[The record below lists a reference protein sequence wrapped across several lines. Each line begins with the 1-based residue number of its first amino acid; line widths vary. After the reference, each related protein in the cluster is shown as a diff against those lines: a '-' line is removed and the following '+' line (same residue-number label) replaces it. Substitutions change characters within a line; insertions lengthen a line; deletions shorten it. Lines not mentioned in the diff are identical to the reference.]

1 MNYSELSKLSV
12 EELRTLNSKVVEI
25 IKIKNNMSAQTTK
38 GSLYVGATVIV
49 NHNRLR
55 NELCKVTKI
64 NRTKVVINDRFN
76 VPMSIVTLKS

>member
-1 MNYSELSKLSV
+1 MEYSELSKLSI
-12 EELRTLNSKVVEI
+12 EELRSLNTMVIQV
-25 IKIKNNMSAQTTK
+25 IKNKTQMKAYGVK
-38 GSLYVGATVIV
+38 ESLYVGATVIV

>member
-38 GSLYVGATVIV
+38 GSLYVGVSVTV
-49 NHNRLR
+49 NHPRLR
-55 NELCKVTKI
+55 NEICKVTKI
-64 NRTKVVINDRFN
+64 NRTKVVINNQYN
-76 VPMSIVTLKS
+76 VPMSMVTIKS